1 MRMMRWSLDEIVIA
15 ARMRDRLRDD
25 AIASLMESI
34 QKIGLREPPTIRIG
48 HDEDEDGGEY
58 PILVAGLHR
67 IEALKRLGA
76 QYADCAVFDGDETEA
91 RLWEISENMHR
102 AELSELEWSEHVAE
116 WKRLTEV
123 QSEQNVQN
131 ESERAEVQ
139 SEQHV
144 QNESKLADRRGHRHE
159 GGIAKA
165 ARELPIPGAT
175 EDAKRMRV
183 VRAIKI
189 ADIAPE
195 AKEAAKAAG
204 LANNQKALLTVAQAE
219 PEQQARVVEEIAERK
234 AQKAKD
240 TDTVDRKI
248 SEKKA
253 ANAALTEAQLFA
265 EWLTERMAR
274 NEMPKII
281 SWLEGC
287 KSKDVTAAMRQKAA

>member
-1 MRMMRWSLDEIVIA
+1 MMRWSLDEIVIA

-91 RLWEISENMHR
+91 RLWEISENLHR
-102 AELSELEWSEHVAE
+102 AELTVQQQAEHIAE
-116 WKRLTEV
+116 WVRLTEV
-123 QSEQNVQN
+123 QSGQDV
-131 ESERAEVQ
+131 
-139 SEQHV
+139 H
-144 QNESKLADRRGHRHE
+144 NESKRADGRGHRHE
-159 GGIAKA
+159 GGVAKA
-165 ARELPIPGAT
+165 ARELPIAGKS
-175 EDAKRMRV
+175 EHAKRKTV
-183 VRAIKI
+183 ERAIRI
-189 ADIAPE
+189 AGIAP
-195 AKEAAKAAG
+195 AAKAAAAAAG
-204 LANNQKALLTVAQAE
+204 LDDNQSALLTVAQAE